1 MSCPG
6 PGAGAASGEA
16 RADPGVVTAPPLS
29 VVIPVRNEAAR
40 LPLLLADLAAAPASL
55 LREIWVVDGGSVD
68 GSAGLARLAGAWVL
82 SSIAG
87 RGEQLRRGV
96 AVCEG
101 PWLLLL
107 HADARLPTD
116 WPTEIQRAIHAG
128 EQTAWTFPLA
138 IEEAGPALQLVGA
151 LSTLRSR
158 WRSLPYGDQGLLLSR
173 TLYERSG
180 GLMPLP
186 LMEDLEF
193 IQRLRR
199 LAPIRL
205 LQGPLRVDGRR
216 WRRLGV
222 WRTTWRNALLRRAW
236 RRGVDPS
243 LLARRYYGEPG
254 G

>member
-1 MSCPG
+1 
-6 PGAGAASGEA
+6 
-16 RADPGVVTAPPLS
+16 VNAPPLS

-40 LPLLLADLAAAPASL
+40 LPRLLADLAAAPTCL
-55 LREIWVVDGGSVD
+55 LREVWVVDGGSDD
-68 GSAGLARLAGAWVL
+68 GSARLARLAGARVL
-82 SSIAG
+82 ASAAG

-101 PWLLLL
+101 AWLLLL
-107 HADARLPTD
+107 HADARLPAD
-116 WPTEIQRAIHAG
+116 WPAGIQRAINAG
-128 EQTAWTFPLA
+128 EQTAWAFPLA
-138 IEEAGPALQLVGA
+138 IEAAGPSLQLVGT

-158 WRSLPYGDQGLLLSR
+158 WRGLPYGDQGLLLSR

-193 IQRLRR
+193 VLRLRR

-205 LQGPLRVDGRR
+205 LQRPLQVDGRR

-236 RRGVDPS
+236 RRGVDPAV
-243 LLARRYYGEPG
+243 LARRYYGEPG

>member
-1 MSCPG
+1 MSGIGPG
-6 PGAGAASGEA
+6 PAGGEA
-16 RADPGVVTAPPLS
+16 GTDRGVVTAPPLS

-55 LREIWVVDGGSVD
+55 LREIWVVDGGSGD
-68 GSAGLARLAGAWVL
+68 GSARLARLAGARVL
-82 SSIAG
+82 PSAAG
-87 RGEQLRRGV
+87 RGEQLRHGV

-107 HADARLPTD
+107 HADARLPAD
-116 WPTEIQRAIHAG
+116 WPAGIQRAIHAG
-128 EQTAWTFPLA
+128 QQTAWAFPLA

-173 TLYERSG
+173 ALYARSG
-180 GLMPLP
+180 GLQPLP

-193 IQRLRR
+193 ILRLRR

-205 LQGPLRVDGRR
+205 LPGPLRVAGRR
-216 WRRLGV
+216 WRHLGV

-236 RRGVDPS
+236 RRGVDPA
-243 LLARRYYGEPG
+243 LLARRYYSDAGR
-254 G
+254 